1 MPSAT
6 TPDNIWYLNASDAA
20 PGPHT
25 VTAMMAGSVQAALDG
40 RQLQTYRWTT
50 IAERDAQTGMDY
62 GAIGYCEEDSLL
74 SYYSVVTDDWFHI
87 NEELPDPQGVIHP
100 SSTQEITATSW
111 ANLPDMP
118 TITLD
123 LTRDAWVQINLGA
136 WLATSSSVTDV
147 RASFIVTGAT
157 TTVEVP
163 GSQSYGVASWG
174 QVLYKSLASG
184 TGTAQHTLTRV
195 YKLNAG
201 SNTITA
207 RAYRTGGSLAQTNY
221 VSMNVTPLRWA

>member
-50 IAERDAQTGMDY
+50 IAERDAQTGMEY

-74 SYYSVVTDDWFHI
+74 SYYSVVTDDWLHI
-87 NEELPDPQGVIHP
+87 NEELPDPQGALLPASPQAI
-100 SSTQEITATSW
+100 SATSW
-111 ANLPDMP
+111 ANIPNMP
-118 TITLD
+118 TISLD
-123 LTRDAWVQINLGA
+123 LTRDAWVQITLGA
-136 WLATSSSVTDV
+136 WLTSSGSNTDV
-147 RASFIVTGAT
+147 RASFIVSGAT

-163 GSQSYGVASWG
+163 GSEPYGAYTWG
-174 QVLYKSLASG
+174 QVLYKALATGSG
-184 TGTAQHTLTRV
+184 TEGGTISRV

-207 RAYRTGGSLAQTNY
+207 RAYRTGAATAETNY
-221 VSMNVTPLRWA
+221 VTMNAIPLRWA